1 MRILAYTALVIAVGV
16 CPAAAFDG
24 PTQSKGGTK
33 SAPASGSAAK
43 PAAEGAAKAKP
54 KTAPPGEKLYNAG
67 IKAYEAGKHADA
79 IKHLGAAI
87 RAGGLQKPQIA
98 KALYYRGLA
107 FRKKGKPG
115 QAISDLTS
123 AYWLNE
129 GLTTAQRSDALSNR
143 NAAYREAGIS
153 NAPAA
158 SEAVVVAPEPAVKS
172 APSSGASTSGWETA
186 TLGKTASPAAN
197 ASSTSQ
203 APAVAAAPASKSSTS
218 ASDSSDSG
226 SSGSVG
232 GFFSSITSLFTG
244 GGSSSSQ
251 SAPSQSKNLDTTAS
265 IATKPETSSW
275 TQTTQVAA
283 APPSAKPTKPAQV
296 ATPFATQVAAAPPPA
311 KPTKPAQAA
320 TPFATQVAV
329 APPPAKPKKPAQIT
343 TPFTTQVAAATPP
356 AVAAQPSKPKVT
368 SAPLGKYR
376 LQVAAVR
383 SRSEADA
390 VAASLMQKYGSKL
403 GQRRP
408 VVDEAVIG
416 SMGTFYR
423 VRVGPYA
430 NAKEPQQLCGTLR
443 TSGFDCL
450 VVTQ

>member
-1 MRILAYTALVIAVGV
+1 MRILAYTVVLIAVGV
-16 CPAAAFDG
+16 YPAAAFDG

-87 RAGGLQKPQIA
+87 RAGGLQKTQIT

-158 SEAVVVAPEPAVKS
+158 SESVVVATEPAVMS
-172 APSSGASTSGWETA
+172 APSLGAGTSGWETA
-186 TLGKTASPAAN
+186 TLGKTAQPVTN
-197 ASSTSQ
+197 ASSTYQPTSP

-226 SSGSVG
+226 SSGGVG

-244 GGSSSSQ
+244 GSSSSSQ
-251 SAPSQSKNLDTTAS
+251 SAPSQSKNSDTTAP
-265 IATKPETSSW
+265 IATKPETLSW
-275 TQTTQVAA
+275 TQTTQVAT
-283 APPSAKPTKPAQV
+283 APTPAKPAQV
-296 ATPFATQVAAAPPPA
+296 
-311 KPTKPAQAA
+311 
-320 TPFATQVAV
+320 
-329 APPPAKPKKPAQIT
+329 T

-356 AVAAQPSKPKVT
+356 AVVAQPSKPKVT
-368 SAPLGKYR
+368 NAPSGKYR

-390 VAASLMQKYGSKL
+390 VAARLMQKYGGKL

-408 VVDEAVIG
+408 VVDEAV
-416 SMGTFYR
+416 FYR

>member
-1 MRILAYTALVIAVGV
+1 MRILAYTALLIAVGV
-16 CPAAAFDG
+16 YPAAAFDG

-87 RAGGLQKPQIA
+87 RAGGLQKTQIA

-158 SEAVVVAPEPAVKS
+158 SESVVVAAEPAVMS
-172 APSSGASTSGWETA
+172 VPSLDASTSGWETA
-186 TLGKTASPAAN
+186 TLGKIASPAKN

-226 SSGSVG
+226 SSGGVG
-232 GFFSSITSLFTG
+232 GFFSSITNLFTG
-244 GGSSSSQ
+244 GASSSSQ
-251 SAPSQSKNLDTTAS
+251 PAPSQSKNTDTTAS

-283 APPSAKPTKPAQV
+283 APPSAKPKKPAQV
-296 ATPFATQVAAAPPPA
+296 
-311 KPTKPAQAA
+311 
-320 TPFATQVAV
+320 
-329 APPPAKPKKPAQIT
+329 T
-343 TPFTTQVAAATPP
+343 TPFTTQVAAVTPP
-356 AVAAQPSKPKVT
+356 AVAVQPKKPKVT
-368 SAPLGKYR
+368 SAPSGKYR

-390 VAASLMQKYGSKL
+390 VAARLMQKYGGKL

-450 VVTQ
+450 VVT

>member
-1 MRILAYTALVIAVGV
+1 LRILAYTALLIAVGV
-16 CPAAAFDG
+16 YPAAAFDG

-54 KTAPPGEKLYNAG
+54 KAAPPGEKLYNAG

-129 GLTTAQRSDALSNR
+129 GLTTAQRSDALTNR

-158 SEAVVVAPEPAVKS
+158 SESVVVATEPAVMS
-172 APSSGASTSGWETA
+172 APSLGAGTSGWETA
-186 TLGKTASPAAN
+186 TLGKTAAPVTN

-203 APAVAAAPASKSSTS
+203 STSPAPAMAAAPASKSSTS

-226 SSGSVG
+226 SSGGVG
-232 GFFSSITSLFTG
+232 GFFSSITNLFTG

-251 SAPSQSKNLDTTAS
+251 SAPSQSKNPDTTGS

-311 KPTKPAQAA
+311 KP
-320 TPFATQVAV
+320 
-329 APPPAKPKKPAQIT
+329 KKPAQVT

-368 SAPLGKYR
+368 SAPSGKYR

-390 VAASLMQKYGSKL
+390 VAARLMQKYGGKL
-403 GQRRP
+403 GKRRP

>member
-33 SAPASGSAAK
+33 SAPASGSAPK

-54 KTAPPGEKLYNAG
+54 KTAPPSEKLYNAG

-158 SEAVVVAPEPAVKS
+158 SEAVVVAAEPAVKS
-172 APSSGASTSGWETA
+172 EPSSGASTSGWETA
-186 TLGKTASPAAN
+186 TLGKTASPATN

-244 GGSSSSQ
+244 GGSSTSQ
-251 SAPSQSKNLDTTAS
+251 SAPSQSKNSDTTAS

-275 TQTTQVAA
+275 TQT
-283 APPSAKPTKPAQV
+283 
-296 ATPFATQVAAAPPPA
+296 TQVAAAPPPA

>member
-1 MRILAYTALVIAVGV
+1 MRILAYTVVLIAVGV
-16 CPAAAFDG
+16 YPAAAFDG

-54 KTAPPGEKLYNAG
+54 KTVPPGEKLYNAG

-87 RAGGLQKPQIA
+87 RAGGLQKTQIA

-129 GLTTAQRSDALSNR
+129 GLTTAQRSDALSSR

-158 SEAVVVAPEPAVKS
+158 SESVVVAAEPAVMS
-172 APSSGASTSGWETA
+172 VPSLDASTSGWETA
-186 TLGKTASPAAN
+186 TLGKIASPATN
-197 ASSTSQ
+197 ASSSSQSTSA
-203 APAVAAAPASKSSTS
+203 APAIAAAPASKSSTS

-226 SSGSVG
+226 SSGGVG
-232 GFFSSITSLFTG
+232 GFFSSITNLFTG

-251 SAPSQSKNLDTTAS
+251 PTPSQSKNSDTTAS
-265 IATKPETSSW
+265 IATEPETSSW
-275 TQTTQVAA
+275 TQTTQVAP
-283 APPSAKPTKPAQV
+283 APPSAKPTKPAHV
-296 ATPFATQVAAAPPPA
+296 ATPFTTQVAAAPPPA
-311 KPTKPAQAA
+311 KP
-320 TPFATQVAV
+320 
-329 APPPAKPKKPAQIT
+329 KKPAQVT

-368 SAPLGKYR
+368 TAPSGKYR

-383 SRSEADA
+383 SRREADA
-390 VAASLMQKYGSKL
+390 VAARLMQKYGGKL

-430 NAKEPQQLCGTLR
+430 NAKEPQQLCGMLR

>member
-1 MRILAYTALVIAVGV
+1 MGNGLRILAYIVLLIAAGAY
-16 CPAAAFDG
+16 PAAAFDG
-24 PTQSKGGTK
+24 PTQSTGGKK
-33 SAPASGSAAK
+33 SAPAPGSAAK

-67 IKAYEAGKHADA
+67 IKAYEAGKHAEA

-87 RAGGLQKPQIA
+87 RAGGLQKSQIA

-123 AYWLNE
+123 AYWLKE

-158 SEAVVVAPEPAVKS
+158 SESVVVAAEPSFS
-172 APSSGASTSGWETA
+172 AWETA
-186 TLGKTASPAAN
+186 TLGTAASSATN
-197 ASSTSQ
+197 TSSTSQ
-203 APAVAAAPASKSSTS
+203 APKAAAPPASSSSSS
-218 ASDSSDSG
+218 ASDSG
-226 SSGSVG
+226 SSGG
-232 GFFSSITSLFTG
+232 GFFSSITSFFTG
-244 GGSSSSQ
+244 SSGSSTESK
-251 SAPSQSKNLDTTAS
+251 PSEPNESITTAS
-265 IATKPETSSW
+265 VPDKPETSSW
-275 TQTTQVAA
+275 NQTTQVAA
-283 APPSAKPTKPAQV
+283 APPPAKLKKPAQV
-296 ATPFATQVAAAPPPA
+296 STPFATQVAAAPPPA
-311 KPTKPAQAA
+311 KPKKPAQVT
-320 TPFATQVAV
+320 TPFATQVAA
-329 APPPAKPKKPAQIT
+329 APPPA
-343 TPFTTQVAAATPP
+343 AAK
-356 AVAAQPSKPKVT
+356 QSKPKIT
-368 SAPLGKYR
+368 SAPSGKYR

-390 VAASLMQKYGSKL
+390 VVASLMQKYAGKL

-450 VVTQ
+450 VVTK

>member
-1 MRILAYTALVIAVGV
+1 MRILAYTALLIAVGV

-24 PTQSKGGTK
+24 PTQSTGGK
-33 SAPASGSAAK
+33 KAAPAPGSAAS
-43 PAAEGAAKAKP
+43 PAAKDTAKP
-54 KTAPPGEKLYNAG
+54 KTASPTEKLYNAG
-67 IKAYEAGKHADA
+67 IKAYEAGNHVEA

-87 RAGGLQKPQIA
+87 RAGGLQKSQVA

-123 AYWLNE
+123 AYWLKE
-129 GLTTAQRSDALSNR
+129 GLTPTERSDALSNR

-158 SEAVVVAPEPAVKS
+158 SESVVVAAEPSFS
-172 APSSGASTSGWETA
+172 AWETA
-186 TLGKTASPAAN
+186 TLGTAASPATN
-197 ASSTSQ
+197 TSSVSQ
-203 APAVAAAPASKSSTS
+203 APKAAVAPANNSSTN
-218 ASDSSDSG
+218 AAKTE
-226 SSGSVG
+226 SSGG

-244 GGSSSSQ
+244 GSSSS
-251 SAPSQSKNLDTTAS
+251 SASKPSEPKESVTTAS
-265 IATKPETSSW
+265 IPAKPETSSW
-275 TQTTQVAA
+275 NQSTQVAA
-283 APPSAKPTKPAQV
+283 APPAKLKKPAQV
-296 ATPFATQVAAAPPPA
+296 STPFSTQVAAAPPPVKPKKPPQVTTPFATQVAAAP
-311 KPTKPAQAA
+311 QS
-320 TPFATQVAV
+320 
-329 APPPAKPKKPAQIT
+329 
-343 TPFTTQVAAATPP
+343 
-356 AVAAQPSKPKVT
+356 AVAAKPSKPKAASVP
-368 SAPLGKYR
+368 SGKYR

-383 SRSEADA
+383 SRSEAEA
-390 VAASLMQKYGSKL
+390 VAASLMQKYGGKL
-403 GQRRP
+403 GPRRP

-450 VVTQ
+450 VVTK

>member
-1 MRILAYTALVIAVGV
+1 MRILAYTALLIAVGV
-16 CPAAAFDG
+16 YPAAAFDG

-87 RAGGLQKPQIA
+87 RAGGLQKTQIA

-158 SEAVVVAPEPAVKS
+158 SESVVVAAEPAVMS
-172 APSSGASTSGWETA
+172 APSLGASTSGWETA
-186 TLGKTASPAAN
+186 TLGKIASPATN
-197 ASSTSQ
+197 ASSTSP
-203 APAVAAAPASKSSTS
+203 APAMAAVPASKSSTS

-226 SSGSVG
+226 SSGGVG
-232 GFFSSITSLFTG
+232 GFFSSITNLFTG
-244 GGSSSSQ
+244 GSSSSSQ
-251 SAPSQSKNLDTTAS
+251 SAPSQSKNPDTTGS

-296 ATPFATQVAAAPPPA
+296 ATPFATQVA
-311 KPTKPAQAA
+311 T
-320 TPFATQVAV
+320 
-329 APPPAKPKKPAQIT
+329 APPPAKPKKPAQVT
-343 TPFTTQVAAATPP
+343 TPFTTQVAAVTPP
-356 AVAAQPSKPKVT
+356 AVAVQPKKPKVT
-368 SAPLGKYR
+368 SAPSGKYR

-390 VAASLMQKYGSKL
+390 VAARLMQKYGGKL

>member
-1 MRILAYTALVIAVGV
+1 MRILAYTVVLIAVGV
-16 CPAAAFDG
+16 YPAAAFDG

-54 KTAPPGEKLYNAG
+54 KTVPPGEKLYNAG

-87 RAGGLQKPQIA
+87 RAGGLQKTQIA

-129 GLTTAQRSDALSNR
+129 GLTTAQRSDALSSR

-158 SEAVVVAPEPAVKS
+158 SESVVVAAEPAVMS
-172 APSSGASTSGWETA
+172 VPSLDASTSGWETA
-186 TLGKTASPAAN
+186 TLGKIASPATN

-203 APAVAAAPASKSSTS
+203 STSPAPAIAAAPASKSSTS

-226 SSGSVG
+226 SSGGVG
-232 GFFSSITSLFTG
+232 GFFSSITNLFTG
-244 GGSSSSQ
+244 GGSSSNQ
-251 SAPSQSKNLDTTAS
+251 PAPSQSKNSDTTAS

-275 TQTTQVAA
+275 TQTTQVAPT
-283 APPSAKPTKPAQV
+283 PPSAKPTKPAHV
-296 ATPFATQVAAAPPPA
+296 ATPFTTQVAAAPPPA
-311 KPTKPAQAA
+311 KPAQ
-320 TPFATQVAV
+320 V
-329 APPPAKPKKPAQIT
+329 T

-368 SAPLGKYR
+368 TAPSGKYR

-383 SRSEADA
+383 SRREADA
-390 VAASLMQKYGSKL
+390 VASRLMQKYGGKL

>member
-33 SAPASGSAAK
+33 SAPASGSAPK

-54 KTAPPGEKLYNAG
+54 KTAPPSEKLYNAG

-158 SEAVVVAPEPAVKS
+158 SEAVVVAAEPAVMS

-186 TLGKTASPAAN
+186 TLGKTASPATN
-197 ASSTSQ
+197 ASSTSQSTFQ

-226 SSGSVG
+226 SS
-232 GFFSSITSLFTG
+232 
-244 GGSSSSQ
+244 
-251 SAPSQSKNLDTTAS
+251 
-265 IATKPETSSW
+265 
-275 TQTTQVAA
+275 
-283 APPSAKPTKPAQV
+283 
-296 ATPFATQVAAAPPPA
+296 
-311 KPTKPAQAA
+311 
-320 TPFATQVAV
+320 
-329 APPPAKPKKPAQIT
+329 
-343 TPFTTQVAAATPP
+343 
-356 AVAAQPSKPKVT
+356 
-368 SAPLGKYR
+368 
-376 LQVAAVR
+376 
-383 SRSEADA
+383 
-390 VAASLMQKYGSKL
+390 
-403 GQRRP
+403 
-408 VVDEAVIG
+408 
-416 SMGTFYR
+416 
-423 VRVGPYA
+423 
-430 NAKEPQQLCGTLR
+430 
-443 TSGFDCL
+443 
-450 VVTQ
+450 

>member
-1 MRILAYTALVIAVGV
+1 MRILAYIVVLIAVGV
-16 CPAAAFDG
+16 YPAAAFDG

-87 RAGGLQKPQIA
+87 RAGGLQKTQIA

-158 SEAVVVAPEPAVKS
+158 SESVVVAAEPAVMP
-172 APSSGASTSGWETA
+172 APSLGAGTSGWETA
-186 TLGKTASPAAN
+186 TVGKTAQPVTN

-203 APAVAAAPASKSSTS
+203 STFPAPAVAAAPAGKSGTS

-226 SSGSVG
+226 SSGGVG
-232 GFFSSITSLFTG
+232 GFFSSITNLFTG
-244 GGSSSSQ
+244 GSSSSSQ
-251 SAPSQSKNLDTTAS
+251 SAPSQNENLDTAAS
-265 IATKPETSSW
+265 IATKPETLSW
-275 TQTTQVAA
+275 TQTTQVA
-283 APPSAKPTKPAQV
+283 PAQ
-296 ATPFATQVAAAPPPA
+296 
-311 KPTKPAQAA
+311 
-320 TPFATQVAV
+320 
-329 APPPAKPKKPAQIT
+329 PPAKPKKPAQVT
-343 TPFTTQVAAATPP
+343 TPFTTQVAAVTPP
-356 AVAAQPSKPKVT
+356 AVVVQPSKPKVT
-368 SAPLGKYR
+368 NAPSGKYR

-390 VAASLMQKYGSKL
+390 VAARLMQKYGGKL

>member
-1 MRILAYTALVIAVGV
+1 MRILAYTALLIAVGV
-16 CPAAAFDG
+16 YPAAAFDG

-54 KTAPPGEKLYNAG
+54 KAAPPGEKLYNAG

-158 SEAVVVAPEPAVKS
+158 SESVVVATEPAVMS
-172 APSSGASTSGWETA
+172 APSLGAGTSGWETA
-186 TLGKTASPAAN
+186 TLGKTAAPVTN

-203 APAVAAAPASKSSTS
+203 STSPAPAMAAAPASKSSTS

-226 SSGSVG
+226 SSGGVG
-232 GFFSSITSLFTG
+232 GFFSSITNLFTG

-251 SAPSQSKNLDTTAS
+251 SAPSQSKNPDTTGS

-283 APPSAKPTKPAQV
+283 APPSAKPKKPAQV
-296 ATPFATQVAAAPPPA
+296 
-311 KPTKPAQAA
+311 
-320 TPFATQVAV
+320 
-329 APPPAKPKKPAQIT
+329 T

-368 SAPLGKYR
+368 SAPSGKYR

-390 VAASLMQKYGSKL
+390 VAARLMQKYGGKL
-403 GQRRP
+403 GKRRP

>member
-1 MRILAYTALVIAVGV
+1 MRILAYTVVLIAVGV
-16 CPAAAFDG
+16 YPVAAFDG

-54 KTAPPGEKLYNAG
+54 KTVPPGEKLYNAG

-87 RAGGLQKPQIA
+87 RAGGLQKTQIA

-158 SEAVVVAPEPAVKS
+158 SESVVVAAEPAVMS
-172 APSSGASTSGWETA
+172 APSLGAGTSGWETA
-186 TLGKTASPAAN
+186 TLGKTVQPITN

-203 APAVAAAPASKSSTS
+203 STSPAPAVAAAPASKSGTS

-226 SSGSVG
+226 NSGGVG

-244 GGSSSSQ
+244 GSSSSSQ
-251 SAPSQSKNLDTTAS
+251 SAPSQSKNSETTAP
-265 IATKPETSSW
+265 IATKPETLSW
-275 TQTTQVAA
+275 TQTTQVA
-283 APPSAKPTKPAQV
+283 T
-296 ATPFATQVAAAPPPA
+296 
-311 KPTKPAQAA
+311 
-320 TPFATQVAV
+320 
-329 APPPAKPKKPAQIT
+329 APPPAKPKKPAQVT
-343 TPFTTQVAAATPP
+343 TPFTTEVAAATPP
-356 AVAAQPSKPKVT
+356 AVVAQPSKPKVT
-368 SAPLGKYR
+368 NAPSGKYR

-390 VAASLMQKYGSKL
+390 VAARLMQKYGGKL

>member
-1 MRILAYTALVIAVGV
+1 MRILAYTALLIAVGV
-16 CPAAAFDG
+16 YPAAAFDG

-87 RAGGLQKPQIA
+87 RAGGLQKTQIA

-158 SEAVVVAPEPAVKS
+158 SESVVVAAEPAVMS
-172 APSSGASTSGWETA
+172 APSLGASTSGWETA
-186 TLGKTASPAAN
+186 TLGKIASPATN

-203 APAVAAAPASKSSTS
+203 STSPAPAMAAAPASKSSTS

-226 SSGSVG
+226 SSGGVG

-244 GGSSSSQ
+244 GGSSTSQ
-251 SAPSQSKNLDTTAS
+251 SAPSQSKNSDTTAS

-283 APPSAKPTKPAQV
+283 APPSAKPKKP
-296 ATPFATQVAAAPPPA
+296 TQV
-311 KPTKPAQAA
+311 
-320 TPFATQVAV
+320 
-329 APPPAKPKKPAQIT
+329 T
-343 TPFTTQVAAATPP
+343 TPFTTQVAAVTPP
-356 AVAAQPSKPKVT
+356 AVAVQPKKPKVT
-368 SAPLGKYR
+368 SAPSGKYR

-390 VAASLMQKYGSKL
+390 VAARLMQKYGGKL

>member
-1 MRILAYTALVIAVGV
+1 LRILAYTALVIAVGV

-33 SAPASGSAAK
+33 SAPASGSAPK
-43 PAAEGAAKAKP
+43 PAAEGPAKAKP
-54 KTAPPGEKLYNAG
+54 KTAPPSEKLYNAG

-283 APPSAKPTKPAQV
+283 APP
-296 ATPFATQVAAAPPPA
+296 PA

>member
-1 MRILAYTALVIAVGV
+1 VVLIAVGV
-16 CPAAAFDG
+16 YPAAAFDG

-107 FRKKGKPG
+107 FRKKAKPG

-129 GLTTAQRSDALSNR
+129 GLTAAQRSDALTNR

-158 SEAVVVAPEPAVKS
+158 SESVVVAAEPAVMS
-172 APSSGASTSGWETA
+172 APSLGAGTSGWETA
-186 TLGKTASPAAN
+186 TLGKTAAPVTN

-203 APAVAAAPASKSSTS
+203 STSPAPAVAAAPASKSGTS

-226 SSGSVG
+226 SSGGVG

-251 SAPSQSKNLDTTAS
+251 SAPSQGKNSDTTAP
-265 IATKPETSSW
+265 ITTKPETSSW
-275 TQTTQVAA
+275 TQTTQVAP

-296 ATPFATQVAAAPPPA
+296 ATSVATQVAAAPPPA
-311 KPTKPAQAA
+311 KPAQ
-320 TPFATQVAV
+320 V
-329 APPPAKPKKPAQIT
+329 T
-343 TPFTTQVAAATPP
+343 TPFTTQVAAVTPP
-356 AVAAQPSKPKVT
+356 AVAVQPRKPKVT
-368 SAPLGKYR
+368 SAPSGKYR

-390 VAASLMQKYGSKL
+390 VAARLMQKYGGKL

>member
-1 MRILAYTALVIAVGV
+1 MRILAYTALLIAVGV
-16 CPAAAFDG
+16 YPAAAFDG

-54 KTAPPGEKLYNAG
+54 KAAPPGEKLYNAG

-129 GLTTAQRSDALSNR
+129 GLTTAQRSDALTNR

-158 SEAVVVAPEPAVKS
+158 SESVVVATEPAVMS
-172 APSSGASTSGWETA
+172 APSLGAGTSGWETA
-186 TLGKTASPAAN
+186 TLGKTAAPVTN

-203 APAVAAAPASKSSTS
+203 STSPAPAMAAAPASKSSTS

-226 SSGSVG
+226 SSGGVG
-232 GFFSSITSLFTG
+232 GFFSSITNLFTG

-251 SAPSQSKNLDTTAS
+251 SAPSQSKNPDTTGS

-275 TQTTQVAA
+275 TQTTQVA
-283 APPSAKPTKPAQV
+283 
-296 ATPFATQVAAAPPPA
+296 
-311 KPTKPAQAA
+311 
-320 TPFATQVAV
+320 
-329 APPPAKPKKPAQIT
+329 
-343 TPFTTQVAAATPP
+343 
-356 AVAAQPSKPKVT
+356 
-368 SAPLGKYR
+368 
-376 LQVAAVR
+376 
-383 SRSEADA
+383 
-390 VAASLMQKYGSKL
+390 
-403 GQRRP
+403 
-408 VVDEAVIG
+408 
-416 SMGTFYR
+416 
-423 VRVGPYA
+423 
-430 NAKEPQQLCGTLR
+430 
-443 TSGFDCL
+443 
-450 VVTQ
+450 

>member
-1 MRILAYTALVIAVGV
+1 MRILAYIVVLIAVGV
-16 CPAAAFDG
+16 YPAAAFDG

-87 RAGGLQKPQIA
+87 RAGGLQKTQIA

-158 SEAVVVAPEPAVKS
+158 SESVVVAAEPAVMS
-172 APSSGASTSGWETA
+172 APSLGAGTSGWETA
-186 TLGKTASPAAN
+186 TLGKTAQPVTN

-203 APAVAAAPASKSSTS
+203 APAVAAAPASKSGTS

-226 SSGSVG
+226 SSGGVG
-232 GFFSSITSLFTG
+232 GFFSSITNLFTG

-251 SAPSQSKNLDTTAS
+251 PAPSQSKNSDTTAS

-275 TQTTQVAA
+275 TQTTQVAP

-296 ATPFATQVAAAPPPA
+296 ATPFATQVAP
-311 KPTKPAQAA
+311 
-320 TPFATQVAV
+320 
-329 APPPAKPKKPAQIT
+329 APPPAKPKKPGQVT

-368 SAPLGKYR
+368 TAPSGKYR

-390 VAASLMQKYGSKL
+390 VAARLMQKYGGKL

>member
-1 MRILAYTALVIAVGV
+1 MRILAYTALLIAVGV
-16 CPAAAFDG
+16 YPAAAFDG

-87 RAGGLQKPQIA
+87 RAGGLQKTQIA

-158 SEAVVVAPEPAVKS
+158 SESVVVAAEPAVMS
-172 APSSGASTSGWETA
+172 APSLGASTSGWETA
-186 TLGKTASPAAN
+186 TLGKIASPATN

-203 APAVAAAPASKSSTS
+203 STSPAPAMAAAPASKSSTS
-218 ASDSSDSG
+218 ASDSG
-226 SSGSVG
+226 SSGGVG
-232 GFFSSITSLFTG
+232 GFFSSITNLFTG

-251 SAPSQSKNLDTTAS
+251 SAPSQSKNPDTTGS

-296 ATPFATQVAAAPPPA
+296 ATPFATQVATAA
-311 KPTKPAQAA
+311 
-320 TPFATQVAV
+320 
-329 APPPAKPKKPAQIT
+329 PPAKPKKPAQVT
-343 TPFTTQVAAATPP
+343 TPFTTQVAAVTPP
-356 AVAAQPSKPKVT
+356 AVAVQPKKPKVT
-368 SAPLGKYR
+368 SAPSGKYR

-390 VAASLMQKYGSKL
+390 VAARLMQKYGGKL

>member
-1 MRILAYTALVIAVGV
+1 MRILAYTALLIAVGV
-16 CPAAAFDG
+16 YPAAAFDG

-54 KTAPPGEKLYNAG
+54 KAAPPGEKLYKAG

-129 GLTTAQRSDALSNR
+129 GLTTAQRSDALTNR

-158 SEAVVVAPEPAVKS
+158 SESVVVATEPAVMS
-172 APSSGASTSGWETA
+172 APSLGAGTSGWETA
-186 TLGKTASPAAN
+186 TLGKTAAPVTN

-203 APAVAAAPASKSSTS
+203 STSSAPAMAAAPASKSSTS

-226 SSGSVG
+226 SSGGVG
-232 GFFSSITSLFTG
+232 GFFSSITNLFTG

-251 SAPSQSKNLDTTAS
+251 SAPSQSKNPDTTGS

-283 APPSAKPTKPAQV
+283 APP
-296 ATPFATQVAAAPPPA
+296 
-311 KPTKPAQAA
+311 
-320 TPFATQVAV
+320 
-329 APPPAKPKKPAQIT
+329 PAKPKKSAQVT

-368 SAPLGKYR
+368 SAPSGKYR

-390 VAASLMQKYGSKL
+390 VAARLMQKYGGKL
-403 GQRRP
+403 GKRRP

>member
-1 MRILAYTALVIAVGV
+1 LRILAYTALLIAVGV
-16 CPAAAFDG
+16 YPAAAFDG

-87 RAGGLQKPQIA
+87 RAGGLQKTQIA

-158 SEAVVVAPEPAVKS
+158 SESVVVAAEPAVMS
-172 APSSGASTSGWETA
+172 APSLGASTSGWETA
-186 TLGKTASPAAN
+186 TLGKIASPATN

-203 APAVAAAPASKSSTS
+203 STSPAPAMAAAPASKSSTS
-218 ASDSSDSG
+218 ASDSG
-226 SSGSVG
+226 SSGGVG
-232 GFFSSITSLFTG
+232 GFFSSITNLFTG

-251 SAPSQSKNLDTTAS
+251 SAPSQSKNPDTTGS

-283 APPSAKPTKPAQV
+283 TPPSAKPKKPAQV

-311 KPTKPAQAA
+311 KP
-320 TPFATQVAV
+320 
-329 APPPAKPKKPAQIT
+329 KKPAQVT

-356 AVAAQPSKPKVT
+356 AVAVQPKKPKVT
-368 SAPLGKYR
+368 SAPSGKYR

-390 VAASLMQKYGSKL
+390 VAARLMQKYGSKL